1 MPASNPARWIPLL
14 LPRPPAP
21 AAIAPAPATAR
32 DWRRTCA
39 AQTDIPPLPPRQ
51 PPLPLTFSC
60 ARRLLRF
67 DKPSCFSFGGAE
79 STRKDQIICRVT
91 WLSTLLGR
99 RPTPNY
105 SLKARMLRTK
115 QANGLDFSTAL
126 PASPCR
132 LHHCATHRVF
142 HEISRAA
149 GPLQQATKNDG
160 LPYHTLPALGYQP
173 SMLISESQH

>member
-67 DKPSCFSFGGAE
+67 DKPFCFSFGGAE
-79 STRKDQIICRVT
+79 STRKNQIIGRVT
-91 WLSTLLGR
+91 WLSTLLGGLR
-99 RPTPNY
+99 TPN
-105 SLKARMLRTK
+105 SSFKAPIPRPK
-115 QANGLDFSTAL
+115 QPTGL
-126 PASPCR
+126 
-132 LHHCATHRVF
+132 
-142 HEISRAA
+142 
-149 GPLQQATKNDG
+149 
-160 LPYHTLPALGYQP
+160 
-173 SMLISESQH
+173 